1 MSSTTHVKLHPMR
14 LLLVLCLA
22 VAVATAL
29 PAGASAA
36 AGFHMS
42 RDFSANG
49 DEGRAYGKHCG
60 PSKYGDWRWRASIGS
75 GYFRTSYRWIERI
88 RPDGKPRHLNFT
100 GIGGPIL
107 ESQPESLQDDFVAAV
122 TRVLNQITV
131 RTVSGGA
138 KLAYTTPTGGS
149 SSIRFRPAQGC

>member
-1 MSSTTHVKLHPMR
+1 MSSTTHLKLHPR
-14 LLLVLCLA
+14 RILLVLCLA
-22 VAVATAL
+22 AVVATAL

-60 PSKYGDWRWRASIGS
+60 SSKYGDWRWHASLGS
-75 GYFRTSYRWIERI
+75 GYLRTSYRWIERI
-88 RPDGKPRHLNFT
+88 RPDGKARHLNFT
-100 GIGGPIL
+100 AIGGPIV
-107 ESQPESLQDDFVAAV
+107 ESQGSLQDSFVATV
-122 TRVLNQITV
+122 TRILNKITV

-138 KLAYTTPTGGS
+138 KLRYATPTGGS
-149 SSIRFRPAQGC
+149 STIRFKPARGC